1 MELKHLPEI
10 DIAVI
15 LTDASRQILWVN
27 SDFTRI
33 TGYSLREVEG
43 KKPGALLQGEG
54 TDPYDVL
61 LMKKRLTMQVPF
73 RHRILN
79 YRKNGEPYTCDLIVQ
94 PIFNTRQELS
104 HYLAFE
110 VDGDNA
116 SPNALELPLQE
127 LELKYSSSSLKGVEE
142 IQLFLKL
149 KDYLETERPF
159 LNPNM
164 TLRDTADHLHTN
176 TKYLSQVVNRLS
188 HHNFQYF
195 INTFRVNEAKRQLLC
210 GQYDH
215 LTLYGIAL
223 QCGFKNKSTFYKVFK
238 EVAHMTPRQFVM
250 LHKNR
255 SN

>member
-1 MELKHLPEI
+1 MEIKQIPEI

-15 LTDASRQILWVN
+15 LTDAKREILWVN

-43 KKPGALLQGEG
+43 KKPGSLLQGKN
-54 TDPYDVL
+54 TDPRDV
-61 LMKKRLTMQVPF
+61 KVIRERLSAEVPF
-73 RHRILN
+73 RHQILN
-79 YRKNGEPYTCDLIVQ
+79 YRKNGEAYLCRLVIQ
-94 PIFNTRQELS
+94 PIFDTRQEIS
-104 HYLAFE
+104 HFLAFE
-110 VDGDNA
+110 VDGDHTA
-116 SPNALELPLQE
+116 TEALDIPLRE
-127 LELKYSSSSLKGVEE
+127 MEAKYNSSSLKGVEE
-142 IQLFLKL
+142 IRLFLKL
-149 KDYLETERPF
+149 KDYLEKDRPF
-159 LNPNM
+159 LDPNM
-164 TLRDTADHLHTN
+164 SLKHTADHLHTN

-210 GQYDH
+210 GEFGH

-238 EVAHMTPRQFVM
+238 EVAHMTPRQFIM

>member
-1 MELKHLPEI
+1 MKNLPQI

-33 TGYSLREVEG
+33 TGYSLREAEG
-43 KKPGALLQGEG
+43 KKPGNLLQGER
-54 TDPYDVL
+54 TDPNDVQVI
-61 LMKKRLTMQVPF
+61 KECLTAQIPC
-73 RHRILN
+73 RHQILN
-79 YRKNGEPYTCDLIVQ
+79 YRKNGEPYTCDLVIQ
-94 PIFNTRQELS
+94 PIFNSRRELC

-110 VDGDNA
+110 VDGDIA
-116 SPNALELPLQE
+116 RPDALDVPLKE
-127 LELKYSSSSLKGVEE
+127 MEVKYHSSSLRGAEE
-142 IQLFLKL
+142 IDLFLKL
-149 KDYLETERPF
+149 KDYIENDRPY
-159 LNPNM
+159 LDPNL
-164 TLRDTADHLHTN
+164 TLKQTADHLHTN

-195 INTFRVNEAKRQLLC
+195 INTFRVNEAKRQLQC
-210 GQYDH
+210 GKYNH

-238 EVAHMTPRQFVM
+238 EVAHMTPRQFIM